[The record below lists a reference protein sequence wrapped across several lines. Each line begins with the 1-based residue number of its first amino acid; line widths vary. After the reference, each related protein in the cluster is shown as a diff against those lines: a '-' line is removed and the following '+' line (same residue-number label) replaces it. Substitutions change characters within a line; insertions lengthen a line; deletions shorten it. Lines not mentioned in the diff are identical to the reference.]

1 MTHPLTTA
9 QFLARLGQLHARA
22 LTAADIE
29 AQAREAAGNDC
40 AVITE
45 RIGGGAYAKSL
56 RIGTHVLDL
65 EAVTRPAD
73 GEQKYVIEKG

>member
-45 RIGGGAYAKSL
+45 RTAGNRYTKSL
-56 RIGTHVLDL
+56 RVSTHVMPL
-65 EAVTRPAD
+65 EPVTRPAD